1 MIIAPAGSIVQLIY
15 GFVFSLAVLLLTS
28 IMEPYDRRSADCFA
42 LLCNFSIIS
51 FLFFTLVLRVGD
63 LAKEVEGVLSEEHQA
78 LYTYDSTL
86 VSMAL
91 ITILLAS
98 IAVNLLLTVYQI
110 RKSVHDSARV
120 VRAEAALY
128 AARGRM
134 NNPPTCKW
142 KLKDGNQYLTF
153 DACRYLTLFRQ
164 NLLLSHVRLASDR
177 PERPHPTHDRLP
189 RLP

>member
-1 MIIAPAGSIVQLIY
+1 MIVAPAGSIVQLIY

-42 LLCNFSIIS
+42 LLCNFFIVS

-63 LAKEVEGVLSEEHQA
+63 LVKEVEGVLSEEQQA

-153 DACRYLTLFRQ
+153 
-164 NLLLSHVRLASDR
+164 LSHYKVEAGSDAR
-177 PERPHPTHDRLP
+177 CMPQIA
-189 RLP
+189 